1 MASGGARRVEV
12 PDEIRA
18 RPGQPGSGY
27 ASAFELAIGA
37 RRFLTPEQWARA
49 TFEGA
54 PAPLKVFLT
63 TGWKYGLGLAL
74 GARASPEHVLGWLIS
89 SSSSDSITL
98 QARSRFL
105 VAQNVVMVSD
115 STVVLATLV
124 QFSGRTGRALWAVAT
139 PVHHRVIPYLLQ
151 RAWN

>member
-1 MASGGARRVEV
+1 
-12 PDEIRA
+12 
-18 RPGQPGSGY
+18 
-27 ASAFELAIGA
+27 
-37 RRFLTPEQWARA
+37 
-49 TFEGA
+49 
-54 PAPLKVFLT
+54 VFLT